1 MNRFT
6 HDEGD
11 KYSYFTIKIKCF
23 RFLLS
28 DTCDVFLQ
36 STKSVVDLSSS
47 TGDVIDDVNILTI
60 L

>member
-47 TGDVIDDVNILTI
+47 TGDVIEDVNI
-60 L
+60 